1 LYCYYL
7 FKFVKKGH
15 NGAGKT
21 TLFNILTGLIKPTS
35 GLCKFGEHVIII
47 IIIFLNY
54 FLILFKFTK
63 NVSSTV
69 GMYRIRK
76 ICGICPQHDI
86 LYDLLTCYDHLELY
100 AMLKGIPPK
109 EIKAKVI

>member
-1 LYCYYL
+1 
-7 FKFVKKGH
+7 
-15 NGAGKT
+15 
-21 TLFNILTGLIKPTS
+21 
-35 GLCKFGEHVIII
+35 
-47 IIIFLNY
+47 
-54 FLILFKFTK
+54 
-63 NVSSTV
+63 VSSTV

-76 ICGICPQHDI
+76 LCGICPQHDI